1 MKTFKTTFYKIQS
14 DKLKTQSIRLAV
26 LSDLHNVE
34 LGKENENL
42 LGKLREQAPDV
53 ILIAGD
59 LVLGKEKA
67 AFHIPY
73 VFLKEA
79 VHIASVYY
87 ALGNH
92 EQRMKRK
99 PEVYGEGYLEFEKK
113 VRKLG
118 VVFLENETKELE
130 IKNEKI
136 LISGLLP
143 PYQYYKKGGR
153 DFLETEEIEGLLG
166 KASKEQFQVL
176 LAHTPKYGDSYLKWG
191 CDVTFSGHYHG
202 GMVQLP
208 FLGGVISPDFRIFP
222 KYCKGHF
229 QKGESHLIVSG
240 GLGEH
245 TVPLRIFNPRELII
259 AECSPKRNLEK

>member
-34 LGKENENL
+34 LGKGNENL
-42 LGKLREQAPDV
+42 LGELRKQAPDA

-67 AFHIPY
+67 SFQIPY
-73 VFLKEA
+73 AF
-79 VHIASVYY
+79 
-87 ALGNH
+87 
-92 EQRMKRK
+92 
-99 PEVYGEGYLEFEKK
+99 
-113 VRKLG
+113 
-118 VVFLENETKELE
+118 
-130 IKNEKI
+130 

-143 PYQYYKKGGR
+143 PYQYYKKGGK
-153 DFLETEEIEGLLG
+153 DFLKSEEIEVLLG
-166 KASKEQFQVL
+166 KTSKNQFQVL
-176 LAHTPKYGDSYLKWG
+176 LAHTPKYGDSYLEWG
-191 CDVTFSGHYHG
+191 SDVTFSGHYHG

-229 QKGESHLIVSG
+229 QEGDRHLIVSG

-245 TVPLRIFNPRELII
+245 TIPLRIFNPRELIMV
-259 AECSPKRNLEK
+259 ECSPKKNSEK

>member
-1 MKTFKTTFYKIQS
+1 MKKFNTTFYKIQS
-14 DKLKTQSIRLAV
+14 DKLKTQSVKLAV
-26 LSDLHNVE
+26 ISDLHNVE

-42 LGKLREQAPDV
+42 LWKLKEQSPDA

-59 LVLGKEKA
+59 LVLGKKDSS
-67 AFHIPY
+67 FLIPY
-73 VFLKEA
+73 AFLKEA
-79 VHIASVYY
+79 MHIAPVYY

-99 PEVYGEGYLEFEKK
+99 PEFYGEGYLEFEKK

-118 VVFLENETKELE
+118 VIFLENETKELK
-130 IKNEKI
+130 IGKEKI
-136 LISGLLP
+136 LVSGLLP
-143 PYQYYKKGGR
+143 PYKYYKKGSK
-153 DFLETEEIEGLLG
+153 DFLESVEINELLG
-166 KASKEQFQVL
+166 EASLKQFHVL
-176 LAHTPKYGDSYLKWG
+176 LAHTPKYGESYFKWG

-208 FLGGVISPDFRIFP
+208 FLGGVISPDFQIFP

-229 QKGESHLIVSG
+229 VKGERHLIVSG

-245 TVPLRIFNPRELII
+245 TVPLRIFNPRELVIVT
-259 AECSPKRNLEK
+259 CSPKNNFVK